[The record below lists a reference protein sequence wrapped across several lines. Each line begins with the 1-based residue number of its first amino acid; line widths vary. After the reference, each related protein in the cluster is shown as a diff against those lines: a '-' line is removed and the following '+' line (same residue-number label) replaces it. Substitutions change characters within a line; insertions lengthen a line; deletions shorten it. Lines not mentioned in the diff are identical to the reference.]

1 MMNLQDH
8 MIPRRLNVSSHGK
21 ARPRIPRALE
31 AFAGSGPIEARP
43 LPEGIRFDTDP
54 PRPYAVSQWCFWG
67 LARAFTSMCTLMMLG
82 MESSRACLR
91 EADNSS
97 GVRTE

>member
-8 MIPRRLNVSSHGK
+8 MIPRRLNVSSRGK
-21 ARPRIPRALE
+21 SRIRIPE
-31 AFAGSGPIEARP
+31 AREDSTASGLIQARP
-43 LPEGIRFDTDP
+43 LSGGVRFNTEP
-54 PRPYAVSQWCFWG
+54 PCPYAVSQWCFWG
-67 LARAFTSMCTLMMLG
+67 LARAWTSMCTLMMLG